1 MSGVNIK
8 KVLRARKR
16 CGHCDE
22 LLSLPVYKRHK
33 LWYYNDT
40 NGTWKTAGGNVS
52 SDESDIDIDTGK
64 CTSGEESDTC
74 FNSDFDADLELISG

>member
-8 KVLRARKR
+8 KDFLKARKR

-40 NGTWKTAGGNVS
+40 NGTRKVEKAAGNLS
-52 SDESDIDIDTGK
+52 SS
-64 CTSGEESDTC
+64 EESDTG
-74 FNSDFDADLELISG
+74 NSEESDMP